1 MFGWRN
7 LCTALWVLA
16 ASCLIFDG
24 ESQAAEFPSRPITL
38 VVAFAPG
45 GVADTTARLL
55 AEGLQRRLG
64 KPVIVE
70 NRPGAGGDV
79 AAGVI
84 ARSAADGY
92 TLLLTTT
99 AFAINL
105 TLNRSKQ
112 YSADSFAA
120 IAFPATSPEV
130 LVTNADA
137 GAHTLAELLE
147 RAKKK
152 PLTFGTAG
160 VGTSP
165 HIMAEYF
172 FRDVAKVPA
181 VHVPFQGGAPA
192 MNSLLGNQIDVIS
205 AILGGGVAAQINGGK
220 VRGLAVTDD
229 KRSPIVPNVPTFA
242 ELGYKDMKFVDWV
255 GVFAP
260 RNTDQAVVRRLNEE
274 INKVMGDASVSAK
287 LTHMGFTPSTD
298 ELSDVQK
305 AFSSDVARWAGFI
318 QKTGLKTH

>member
-1 MFGWRN
+1 MFAWRS
-7 LCTALWVLA
+7 LFTTFGIIAGAGLFCGT
-16 ASCLIFDG
+16 G
-24 ESQAAEFPSRPITL
+24 TQAAEFPSRPVTL

-45 GVADTTARLL
+45 GVADTAARLL
-55 AEGLQRRLG
+55 ADGLQRRLG
-64 KPVIVE
+64 KAVIVE

-79 AAGVI
+79 AAGVV

-92 TLLLTTT
+92 TLLVTTT

-105 TLNRSKQ
+105 TLNASKQ
-112 YSADSFAA
+112 YSADSFTAVA
-120 IAFPATSPEV
+120 LPATSPEV
-130 LVTNADA
+130 LVTNAEA
-137 GAHTLAELLE
+137 GAHSLADLLE
-147 RAKKK
+147 KAKKN
-152 PLTFGTAG
+152 PINFGTAG

-192 MNSLLGNQIDVIS
+192 MNSLLGNQIDVLS
-205 AILGGGVAAQINGGK
+205 AIVGGGVAAQITGGK

-229 KRSPIVPNVPTFA
+229 KRSPTLPNVPTFA

-260 RNTDQAVVRRLNEE
+260 HNTDPAIVSRLNEE
-274 INKVMGDASVSAK
+274 INKVIADPAVSAK
-287 LTHMGFTPSTD
+287 LTHMSFTPSVAK
-298 ELSDVQK
+298 LSEVQK
-305 AFSSDVARWAGFI
+305 TFSSDVKRWAGFI
-318 QKTGLKTH
+318 HQIGLKTH

>member
-1 MFGWRN
+1 MSSWRN
-7 LCTALWVLA
+7 LRIVLGATAAFYLA
-16 ASCLIFDG
+16 CGQSG
-24 ESQAAEFPSRPITL
+24 QAAEFPTRPITF

-55 AEGLQRRLG
+55 ADGLQRRLG
-64 KPVIVE
+64 KPVVVE

-79 AAGVI
+79 AAGVV

-92 TLLLTTT
+92 TLLFTTT

-105 TLNRSKQ
+105 TLNASKQ
-112 YSADSFAA
+112 YSADSFTA
-120 IAFPATSPEV
+120 IALPATSPEV
-130 LVTNADA
+130 LVTNTDA
-137 GAHTLAELLE
+137 GAHSLADLLE
-147 RAKKK
+147 KAKKN
-152 PLTFGTAG
+152 PINFGTAG

-172 FRDVAKVPA
+172 FHDVAKVPA

-192 MNSLLGNQIDVIS
+192 MNSLLGNQIDVLS
-205 AILGGGVAAQINGGK
+205 AILGGGVAAQITGGK

-229 KRSPIVPNVPTFA
+229 KRSPIIPNVPTFA

-260 RNTDQAVVRRLNEE
+260 HNTDPAVVRRLNEV
-274 INKVMGDASVSAK
+274 INKVIADPAVSAK
-287 LTHMGFTPSTD
+287 LTHMAFTPSVG
-298 ELSDVQK
+298 ELSEVQK
-305 AFSSDVARWAGFI
+305 TFTSDVKRWAGFI
-318 QKTGLKTH
+318 HQIGLKTH

>member
-1 MFGWRN
+1 MSGWRR
-7 LCTALWVLA
+7 LRIVIGIITAVCLA
-16 ASCLIFDG
+16 CGKSG
-24 ESQAAEFPSRPITL
+24 QAVEFPARPITL

-55 AEGLQRRLG
+55 ADGLQRRLG

-79 AAGVI
+79 AAGVV

-105 TLNRSKQ
+105 TLNQSKQ
-112 YSADSFAA
+112 YSAGSFTA

-137 GAHTLAELLE
+137 GAHTLADLLE

-172 FRDVAKVPA
+172 FHDVAKVPA

-260 RNTDQAVVRRLNEE
+260 RGTDQTVVRRLNEE
-274 INKVMGDASVSAK
+274 IDKVMGDASVSAK
-287 LTHMGFTPSTD
+287 LTHMGFTPSTGN
-298 ELSDVQK
+298 LSEVQK
-305 AFSSDVARWAGFI
+305 AFSSDVERWASFI
-318 QKTGLKTH
+318 HKTGLKTR